1 MLELRFNT
9 FDFEMRARELE
20 GAIDQVPYAL
30 ALTLNR
36 AAQNTR
42 RVLIESTWPTHVQ
55 QRNSSFIGRAL
66 RTKWATKAN
75 LVVEIYDD
83 LGRANLVLHAKGG
96 VRVPHG
102 GRSRLAI
109 PPDGSVTRTGRGVRA
124 SQRPKAIIAKT
135 PKRALRITSKGIFVG
150 EGGRLHLK
158 YAFKQSAEVPRD
170 VPFYDDFRSTMAIE
184 LRTSFAAAMARAM
197 KGRRA

>member
-9 FDFEMRARELE
+9 FDFEMRARELDA
-20 GAIDQVPYAL
+20 AIDQVPYAL

-66 RTKWATKAN
+66 RTKWATKTN

-83 LGRANLVLHAKGG
+83 LGRAHLKLHARGG
-96 VRVPHG
+96 ARVP
-102 GRSRLAI
+102 RSRFAI
-109 PPDGSVTRTGRGVRA
+109 APDANALRKAHGIPK

-158 YAFKQSAEVPRD
+158 YAFKQSTDQPRD